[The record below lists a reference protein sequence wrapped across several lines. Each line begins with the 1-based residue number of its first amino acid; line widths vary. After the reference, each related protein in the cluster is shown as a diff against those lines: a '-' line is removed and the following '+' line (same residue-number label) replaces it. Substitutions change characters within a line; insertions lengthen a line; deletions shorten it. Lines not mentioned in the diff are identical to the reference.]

1 MPVEEIQTVCF
12 VGAGNMGCF
21 NAAKAACSGYR
32 VTLYDISEDKLQQA
46 RSRCEQVVAYLASI
60 AYCQHDDIDA
70 ALGRMAFSTDLAEAT
85 ADADLVS
92 ESVVERLDVKREVHG
107 KLDQLCP
114 ARTIL
119 TTNSSYLLPSS
130 IEDAVRRGDRFA
142 AMHSYMGSPLV
153 DIVGSRRTSAD
164 TIRVLESYVHSI
176 NAVPLVLK
184 KEHPGYVLN
193 AILGPVLATAMM
205 LVAEG
210 RGTVEQVDRAWMH
223 YRSAPMGPLGII
235 DIIGL
240 NLIYS
245 GWENRR
251 EQASIPGLRPRVLA
265 LLSPYIER
273 NELGMSTG
281 KGFYRYPEPAF
292 QVPGFAHGD
301 ESLEILYQP
310 LMLALVASAIVVAAA
325 GVAEPAEIDRAWMVG
340 TSLDKGPF
348 AVLEEVGPDVF
359 IDAFEVFAAASGFNP
374 DNARIVSRYFA
385 EADNTRN
392 RGA

>member
-1 MPVEEIQTVCF
+1 MPIAEIQTVCF

-32 VTLYDISEDKLQQA
+32 VTLYDVSEDNLQQA
-46 RSRCEQVVAYLASI
+46 RSRCEGFAAYLASI
-60 AYCQHDDIDA
+60 GYCQNEDVA
-70 ALGRMAFSTDLAEAT
+70 PALGRMVFSSDLAVAT
-85 ADADLVS
+85 ANADLVS
-92 ESVVERLDVKREVHG
+92 ESVFERLDIKREVHS

-130 IEDAVRRGDRFA
+130 IEDAVQRGDRFA

-164 TIRVLESYVHSI
+164 TLRVLESYVQSI
-176 NAVPLVLK
+176 NAVPLVLH

-193 AILGPVLATAMM
+193 AILGPVLATGMR

-210 RGTVEQVDRAWMH
+210 LGTVEQVDRAWMH

-240 NLIYS
+240 NLIYDS
-245 GWENRR
+245 WEKRG
-251 EQASIPGLRPRVLA
+251 EEGSIPGLRPRVLA

-292 QVPGFAHGD
+292 QAPDFAGAD
-301 ESLEILYQP
+301 ESLEMLYQP
-310 LMLALVASAIVVAAA
+310 LMLALVASAVLVAAA
-325 GVAEPAEIDRAWMVG
+325 GVAEPEEIDRAWMVG

-348 AVLEEVGPDVF
+348 AVLEEVGPDIF
-359 IDAFEVFAAASGFNP
+359 LDAFEVFAAAGGFNP
-374 DNARIVSRYFA
+374 DNAKIVSRYFA
-385 EADNTRN
+385 D
-392 RGA
+392 RG